1 MKKIPA
7 KKKGFLIY
15 PIVASMIPAVIFF
28 THEGSLKHL
37 WFDFVLGSLPFLLLL
52 WVYFSTAY
60 WIQDHHLHY
69 RSAFIRG
76 KISIIRIDEIQL
88 NKTLWVGVK
97 PALATKGIIIKY
109 NTHDEIYIAPIDN
122 EALANELIAINPDI
136 KIVNHS

>member
-15 PIVASMIPAVIFF
+15 PIVASMIPAIIFF
-28 THEGSLKHL
+28 THEGSLKHH

-52 WVYFSTAY
+52 WVYFSTSY

-76 KISIIRIDEIQL
+76 KIDITRINEIQL
-88 NKTLWVGVK
+88 DKTLWVGLK
-97 PALATKGIIIKY
+97 PALSTRGMVIKY
-109 NTHDEIYIAPIDN
+109 NTYDEIYLAPVNNDTLTD
-122 EALANELIAINPDI
+122 ALVKINPDI
-136 KIVNHS
+136 QLIRKG